1 MSIWIA
7 IPAFILTIGILV
19 SVHEFGHFWVARRL
33 GIKVLRFSIGFGKV
47 LWRKRGQDGV
57 EYVLSAIPL
66 GGYVKMLDSRDCE
79 VLPEENGQAFN
90 HKPIP
95 SRIAVLVAGPLFN
108 FIFAI
113 FAYWLMFIVGVPG
126 LKPYVGDIEP
136 GSPSAIAGLEAKDQ
150 IIQVG
155 DEAVATWDDAIIGLL
170 DEMIDDGVIPLR
182 VRKESGS
189 ERDVSIVVTGDI
201 AKLTEPNALF
211 PGLGMDVYRPPWPA
225 VVGSVQPGRAAE
237 AAGIQAGDRILAA
250 EGQPIEDWNEW
261 VDFVRARPG
270 AQVSVKVDRADRGIL
285 LDMTIGQ
292 TQTEKGETI
301 GLIGALVAPP
311 GASFD
316 RYRATLSYGAADAL
330 PAAFGEL
337 WKMSTL
343 TVKMF
348 GKMLAGEVSLKNLTG
363 PVRIA
368 EYAGVAVSS
377 GMARY
382 LKFLAIISIS
392 LGILNLLP
400 IPMLDG
406 GQVVYQV
413 AEGIKGSP
421 LSQRA
426 EILGQQVGIVL
437 LLTLMG
443 FAFYNDITHIFLR

>member
-47 LWRKRGQDGV
+47 LWRKEGKDGV
-57 EYVLSAIPL
+57 DYVLSAIPL
-66 GGYVKMLDSRDCE
+66 GGYVKMLDSRDCK
-79 VLPEENGQAFN
+79 VSPEESDQAFN

-113 FAYWLMFIVGVPG
+113 FAYWLMFVVGVPG
-126 LKPYVGDIEP
+126 LKPYVGNVAPD
-136 GSPSAIAGLEAKDQ
+136 SPAEVAGLAPKDE
-150 IIQVG
+150 IIGVG
-155 DEAVATWDDAIIGLL
+155 GQPVTTWDGAIVGLL
-170 DEMIDDGVIPLR
+170 DELIDDGVIPLR
-182 VRKESGS
+182 IRKDSGS
-189 ERDVSIVVTGDI
+189 ERDLQLVVTGDVS
-201 AKLTEPNALF
+201 KLTEPNALF
-211 PGLGMDVYRPPWPA
+211 PGLGLDVYRPPWPA
-225 VVGSVQPGRAAE
+225 VVGSVEPGRAAA
-237 AAGIQAGDRILAA
+237 AAGMLPGDRVISA
-250 EGQPIEDWNEW
+250 EGQTIEDWNLW
-261 VDFVRARPG
+261 VEFVRARPG
-270 AQVSVKVDRADRGIL
+270 VDVSVEVDRGGSRIL

-292 TQTEKGETI
+292 TQDDAGKI
-301 GLIGALVAPP
+301 MGLIGARVAPP

-316 RYRATLSYGAADAL
+316 QYRATRRHGPVDAL
-330 PAAFGEL
+330 PAAVGEL

-348 GKMLAGEVSLKNLTG
+348 GKMLAGEVSIKNLTG

-382 LKFLAIISIS
+382 MNFLAIISIS

-406 GQVVYQV
+406 GQVVYQI

-421 LSQRA
+421 LSQKA
-426 EILGQQVGIVL
+426 EMLGQQVGIVL

-443 FAFYNDITHIFLR
+443 FAFYNDITHILLR